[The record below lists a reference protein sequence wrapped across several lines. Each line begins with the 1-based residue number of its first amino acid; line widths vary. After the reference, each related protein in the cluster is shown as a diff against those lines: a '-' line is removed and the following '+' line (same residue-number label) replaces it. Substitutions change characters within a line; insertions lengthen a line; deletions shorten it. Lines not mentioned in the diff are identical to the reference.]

1 MAKKNKTNATQRER
15 HNENVL
21 NELLG
26 EVEDEPDIGIEED
39 IANLGEDPDSDVKT
53 VEFGGDRD
61 EKKRKAFFA
70 VAVFV
75 IVFAFIGLFSSIRF
89 IAKGISDLAD
99 NTALKNEFARFLL
112 PVVSNDIAP
121 FENESEITNSSKVSC
136 AIWNIM
142 VNKDTSTYKES
153 PAGGILVPEYD
164 VTVSC
169 KEIFGSGASI
179 THQTVGSGDSRF
191 TYDEENHVYS
201 CMKDLRYLNYAPRI
215 IDMTENNGTYVLKVE
230 YMPPSIT
237 MVADGLGLTVDADKT
252 LEYTINRWEK
262 KNTLMSVRLISGK
275 VDNL

>member
-1 MAKKNKTNATQRER
+1 MSKKNKTNAAERAR

-26 EVEDEPDIGIEED
+26 EVEDEPDIGIEDD

-53 VEFGGDRD
+53 AEFGDDRD

-75 IVFAFIGLFSSIRF
+75 IVFAFIGLFASIRF
-89 IAKGISDLAD
+89 IAKGIGDLAD
-99 NTALKNEFARFLL
+99 NTALKNEFARFIL

-121 FENESEITNSSKVSC
+121 FENESDIANSSKVSC

-142 VNKDTSTYKES
+142 VNKDTSSYKES
-153 PAGGILVPEYD
+153 PAGGFLVPEYD

-169 KEIFGSGASI
+169 KEIFGTGATI
-179 THQTVGSGDSRF
+179 EHRTVGSGDTRF
-191 TYDEENHVYS
+191 TYDEENHVYT
-201 CMKDLRYLNYAPRI
+201 CTRDLRYLNYAPKI
-215 IDMTENNGTYVLKVE
+215 VDMKENNGTFVLKVE

-262 KNTLMSVRLISGK
+262 KNTLMSVRLISSNEN
-275 VDNL
+275 NL